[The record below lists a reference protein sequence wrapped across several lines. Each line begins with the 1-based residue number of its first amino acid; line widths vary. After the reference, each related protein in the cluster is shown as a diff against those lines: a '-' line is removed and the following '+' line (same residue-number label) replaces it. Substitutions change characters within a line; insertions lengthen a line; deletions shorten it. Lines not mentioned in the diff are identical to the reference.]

1 MNRSTRLGVV
11 AGTALAALSLASPAV
26 AHDDSPPEGSGPWLP
41 AEELDPAFYDP
52 IDIEACGTTVTVA
65 IGDVREA
72 EGRETVLPNGDTL
85 LEGRG
90 ALTAD
95 ITRHDTGETID
106 ELDISGALTE
116 LISADGSHVTAWVY
130 GPALLFPIPDFG
142 PVDAAAFEAA
152 GIPDLAY
159 FTKGVVTF
167 HVVVNPETGEFI
179 SEEADVEA
187 RVHDLCTWFGEDEH
201 DEDEHHG
208 HGYDHRGKDHS

>member
-41 AEELDPAFYDP
+41 AEELDPAIYDP

-90 ALTAD
+90 ALTAESRA
-95 ITRHDTGETID
+95 TT
-106 ELDISGALTE
+106 
-116 LISADGSHVTAWVY
+116 
-130 GPALLFPIPDFG
+130 PA
-142 PVDAAAFEAA
+142 
-152 GIPDLAY
+152 
-159 FTKGVVTF
+159 
-167 HVVVNPETGEFI
+167 
-179 SEEADVEA
+179 
-187 RVHDLCTWFGEDEH
+187 R
-201 DEDEHHG
+201 
-208 HGYDHRGKDHS
+208 

>member
-1 MNRSTRLGVV
+1 MNRLSRLGIV
-11 AGTALAALSLASPAV
+11 AGTGLALLFTTSPAW
-26 AHDDSPPEGSGPWLP
+26 AHEDSPPEGSGPWLP
-41 AEELDPAFYDP
+41 AEELDPTVYDP

-95 ITRHDTGETID
+95 ITRHDTGEMID
-106 ELDISGALTE
+106 ELDISGPLTE

-130 GPALLFPIPDFG
+130 GPAVLFPIPDFG

-159 FTKGVVTF
+159 FKKGLVTF

-179 SEEADVEA
+179 SEEADVDA
-187 RVHDLCTWFGEDEH
+187 RLHDLCTWFGEDEH
-201 DEDEHHG
+201 HG
-208 HGYDHRGKDHS
+208 HGYDHHGKDHA

>member
-1 MNRSTRLGVV
+1 MNRLSRLGIV
-11 AGTALAALSLASPAV
+11 AGTGLALSLTTSPAW

-41 AEELDPAFYDP
+41 AEELDPTVYDP

-95 ITRHDTGETID
+95 ITRHDTGEVID
-106 ELDISGALTE
+106 ELDISGPLTE

-130 GPALLFPIPDFG
+130 GPAVLFPIPDFG

-159 FTKGVVTF
+159 FKKGLVTF

-179 SEEADVEA
+179 SEEADVDA
-187 RVHDLCTWFGEDEH
+187 HLHDLCTWFDDDRGHAHADAYAYAY
-201 DEDEHHG
+201 G
-208 HGYDHRGKDHS
+208 HGSHG

>member
-1 MNRSTRLGVV
+1 MNRLSRLGIV
-11 AGTALAALSLASPAV
+11 AGTGLALLLTTSPAW

-41 AEELDPAFYDP
+41 AEELDPTVYDP

-95 ITRHDTGETID
+95 ITRHDTGEVID
-106 ELDISGALTE
+106 ELDISGPLTE

-130 GPALLFPIPDFG
+130 GPAVLFPIPDFG

-159 FTKGVVTF
+159 FKRGLVTF
-167 HVVVNPETGEFI
+167 DVVVNPETGEFI
-179 SEEADVEA
+179 SEEADVDA
-187 RVHDLCTWFGEDEH
+187 HLHDLCTWFDGNR
-201 DEDEHHG
+201 G
-208 HGYDHRGKDHS
+208 HGNDRGHHKN